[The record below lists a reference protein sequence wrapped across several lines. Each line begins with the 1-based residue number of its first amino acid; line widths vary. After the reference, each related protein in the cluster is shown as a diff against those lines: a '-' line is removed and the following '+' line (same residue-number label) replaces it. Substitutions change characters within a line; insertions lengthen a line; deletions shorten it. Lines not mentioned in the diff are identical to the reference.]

1 MEQKTKNISSKLSFR
16 AEEYFYTVTW
26 SDEDEAY
33 IGRVAEF
40 ESLAAHGDTQQSAL
54 QEITQ
59 VVGIVLE
66 DLQQS
71 GEEIPTPFSK
81 RHFSGKLN
89 LRMPEYLHRHLA
101 MEASQQGI
109 SLNQWIN
116 LKLSVNAP
124 SVVSK

>member
-1 MEQKTKNISSKLSFR
+1 MQQETKHISSTLAFR
-16 AEEYFYTVTW
+16 PEDYSYTVTW
-26 SDEDEAY
+26 SQEDEAY

-40 ESLAAHGDTQQSAL
+40 ELLAAHGETQQAAL
-54 QEITQ
+54 QEITN
-59 VVGIVLE
+59 VVGLVLE
-66 DLQQS
+66 DLRES
-71 GEEIPTPFSK
+71 GEDIPAPFSK
-81 RHFSGKLN
+81 KHFSGKLN